1 MFQYLIN
8 DLHTHKSYHTSHL
21 IPLISHHCLC
31 YHFAPSISPC
41 SALNMERAHL
51 SLSFSVYSISSNLQT
66 TQVTLFYTLFNS
78 LQGLDLESSLLTF
91 PLRISCVIFFS
102 EFVFSFLSLL
112 GYLHFWR
119 QDSLPAIAH
128 RISNMAQVPQICF
141 GK

>member
-21 IPLISHHCLC
+21 AHLSPLPLLSLHSVH
-31 YHFAPSISPC
+31 SPC
-41 SALNMERAHL
+41 SVLNMERAHI
-51 SLSFSVYSISSNLQT
+51 SLSFSVYSISSNLQN

-78 LQGLDLESSLLTF
+78 LQGLDLETSLLTF

-102 EFVFSFLSLL
+102 DFVFSFLSLL

-119 QDSLPAIAH
+119 QDSLPAKAH
-128 RISNMAQVPQICF
+128 RISNMAQAPQICL